1 MYVPKPMEI
10 LLKAAYKSQEKNTTI
25 KNRTNVNSNRTVHE

>member
-10 LLKAAYKSQEKNTTI
+10 LLKAAYISQEKIKTI
-25 KNRTNVNSNRTVHE
+25 KNRTNVTVTVHE

>member
-10 LLKAAYKSQEKNTTI
+10 LLKAEKSMKITEPMI
-25 KNRTNVNSNRTVHE
+25 KII